1 MKKLLM
7 KLLPAVLFLSLMSVP
22 ASAQQLKIA
31 TVDLS
36 KVFTNYYK
44 TKQAD
49 AALQDMKTEM
59 AKSDKEMID
68 GWQKAKDTYQKLLA
82 DANNQILSSEQRDKN
97 KKSAEDKLKEM
108 KDTENNIQQFET
120 QAKARL
126 QEQTFRMREN
136 LLSEIRVAIN
146 QKAKSGNY
154 TFIVDT
160 AAQSADRTPVFLY
173 SSAEDLT
180 DAVVSHLNA
189 GAPVEPVSKDKDKE
203 KDKDK

>member
-68 GWQKAKDTYQKLLA
+68 GWQKSKDSYQKLVA
-82 DANNQILSSEQRDKN
+82 DANNQILSSEQREKN

-136 LLSEIRVAIN
+136 LLSEIRLAIN

-154 TFIVDT
+154 TFILD
-160 AAQSADRTPVFLY
+160 
-173 SSAEDLT
+173 
-180 DAVVSHLNA
+180 
-189 GAPVEPVSKDKDKE
+189 
-203 KDKDK
+203 